1 MSIEALTYAFK
12 LEGLSP
18 TKKLVLVVLANYAD
32 EKGSCYPSYQHI
44 GRLAGIKDPKHIGK
58 IIKEFAQQD
67 LLEITAR
74 FKEDGGNI
82 SNRYTLQLGQGLQ
95 TPTGEQTSTP
105 HGQETTTPPVS
116 PPPNTKEDTKD
127 NTKELF
133 EEFWKIYP
141 RKTNKYAASQ
151 KYKIALRDISHEGLI
166 KKIKSYAEFVADEKM
181 ELKFVP
187 HCTTWLNQKR
197 YLDDTDTTVTKVKK
211 SLNSIAG

>member
-1 MSIEALTYAFK
+1 MSIELLNKALK
-12 LEGLSP
+12 LEGLTP
-18 TKKLVLVVLANYAD
+18 TKKLVLVILANYAD
-32 EKGSCYPSYQHI
+32 EKGSCYPSYKHI
-44 GRLAGIKDPKHIGK
+44 GLLAGIKDPKHIGK

-67 LLEITAR
+67 LLEVTAR
-74 FKEDGGNI
+74 YKEDGGNI
-82 SNRYTLQLGQGLQ
+82 SNRYKLKLGQGLQ
-95 TPTGEQTSTP
+95 TPTGEQTPTTD
-105 HGQETTTPPVS
+105 GQETTTPHVS
-116 PPPNTKEDTKD
+116 APPNTKEDTKD

-151 KYKIALRDISHEGLI
+151 KYKVALQDMSHEELI

-197 YLDDTDTTVTKVKK
+197 YLDDADTTVTKVKK
-211 SLNSIAG
+211 SLNSLAG